1 MVDGY
6 LNFNTKINTKGFDKG
21 KKEISNGIGSLKSS
35 LKGLAVAVAAAFSI
49 KAVTSFGKKLIETS
63 AEVRAE
69 TAQFTQ
75 TFGELGQAADEAMQR
90 VADSS
95 GIVKTRLRSTG
106 TQIYAFAKA
115 SGMDAVNAIDMM
127 ETSLQVAAD
136 SAAYYDRSLEDVSES
151 LRSFLKGN
159 YANDAA
165 LGVSATETT
174 RNAKAMQL
182 YGKSFME
189 LSEAQ
194 KQLTLLQMV
203 KDANDLSGATGQA
216 AREAEGWENVLGNLK
231 ETWRQLLAVVGQP
244 VLRVATIAVQRLTAA
259 LDKMLSSA
267 KAVVGTL
274 NSLMGIEEEST
285 ANVASN
291 INNSVNSQNALTDSV
306 AKTGKELKRT
316 IAGFDEL
323 NVIASE
329 TADIDSGNEAS
340 IVSLPVL
347 DTSKTENQLSKL
359 SEDAKKYFEPISSA
373 WETNGDELVSN
384 MKRSLQNIKELLADI
399 AESWNKVW
407 LNGSGERVVSNI
419 IKLLSNVF
427 GLLGDVADAAD
438 KAWNSDGAGTA
449 LIQSYY
455 DKWNAVLELLNTVG
469 GTVREVW
476 NNGTG
481 EEFFGH
487 IYSILTNI
495 NDVYANLADN
505 SKIAWESNESG
516 RRIVQG
522 IFDIFNGI
530 LGTIEEITGA
540 TAKWSKKLDLSPL
553 TDSLANLVEALKPL
567 TKKAGDGVAYIYK
580 KALLP
585 ISKIVIEKALPDSIN
600 AISSALG
607 LLNTILTP
615 LKPLGEWLVGFFK
628 ILAKSKLDTFTKQ
641 IERFTDVV
649 SKVNSGLK
657 AVGDWMDIDAEDAEE
672 TFRVLGEEIRG
683 QFDDTV
689 EWVDKKKT
697 SIKKTFDGFSTDIKN
712 AFKDTPK
719 EFKEKFSEART
730 NVEGKFKDI
739 GSWFGSRYSE
749 IKNAIKDAPDDFKSK
764 FSDAR
769 ANIESKFN
777 GIGSWFSSRYTDI
790 KNAFPDVPEWFKK
803 KFEDAWTNVSNV
815 FSWHNINEKF
825 SSAWQTI
832 KDCFWN
838 VEGWFKDTFQKA
850 FDKIG
855 EVFSWSNISN
865 TFNKVWDYIKSVSL
879 GKFEK
884 LLEKIEDGIN
894 FVIDGFN
901 SIASIKIPSGPW
913 GKGFT
918 IGLGT
923 IDHIKIPAL
932 ATGTVVPANY
942 GEFLAVLGDNKREAE
957 VVSPLSTIK
966 QAVSEA
972 WKESGNS
979 SKPVVINTYLFPN
992 SRAFHQEVIDIT
1004 KEESQR
1010 SGL

>member
-115 SGMDAVNAIDMM
+115 SGMDAVSAIDMM

-244 VLRVATIAVQRLTAA
+244 VLRVATIAVQNLTAA
-259 LDKMLSSA
+259 LDRMLVAA
-267 KAVVGTL
+267 KAVVGTI
-274 NSLMGIEEEST
+274 NNLMGFEEDST
-285 ANVASN
+285 AKVADN
-291 INNSVNSQNALTDSV
+291 ISSSASSQKALTDSV
-306 AKTGKELKRT
+306 AKTGKELKKT

-329 TADIDSGNEAS
+329 TSDTESDSESSSGTS
-340 IVSLPVL
+340 IVTMPTL
-347 DTSKTENQLSKL
+347 DTTETENQISLITENIGKILAEKINSALSRIDWDSIEQKVKNGTQKVVDTLNSFIYNIDWNTLGTTLAGGLNTLTGLIDTFYSGTDWSALGAGVAVGLNRAVEKTDWEQLGRAFASPIQAAIDFAYEFVTNFKWKKFGNSIGKALNAALDKIDFKKLGKTL
-359 SEDAKKYFEPISSA
+359 SE
-373 WETNGDELVSN
+373 G
-384 MKRSLQNIKELLADI
+384 IKGIL
-399 AESWNKVW
+399 
-407 LNGSGERVVSNI
+407 
-419 IKLLSNVF
+419 
-427 GLLGDVADAAD
+427 DAA
-438 KAWNSDGAGTA
+438 
-449 LIQSYY
+449 
-455 DKWNAVLELLNTVG
+455 VG
-469 GTVREVW
+469 
-476 NNGTG
+476 
-481 EEFFGH
+481 
-487 IYSILTNI
+487 ILDTTDFKNI
-495 NDVYANLADN
+495 G
-505 SKIAWESNESG
+505 SKIADLINNID
-516 RRIVQG
+516 IVG
-522 IFDIFNGI
+522 IV
-530 LGTIEEITGA
+530 ERMA
-540 TAKWSKKLDLSPL
+540 TLLSTAVIDLQ
-553 TDSLANLVEALKPL
+553 NL
-567 TKKAGDGVAYIYK
+567 
-580 KALLP
+580 
-585 ISKIVIEKALPDSIN
+585 IS
-600 AISSALG
+600 G
-607 LLNTILTP
+607 LLENTDWGSL
-615 LKPLGEWLVGFFK
+615 
-628 ILAKSKLDTFTKQ
+628 
-641 IERFTDVV
+641 V
-649 SKVNSGLK
+649 SKVIDSIFAALK
-657 AVGDWMDIDAEDAEE
+657 AVDWGKLFSATFETMGAAIGALGSIAVALVKKIWELLVDAYNSVKDYFSQKIEECGGNVVAGIFSGIIDA
-672 TFRVLGEEIRG
+672 FS
-683 QFDDTV
+683 
-689 EWVDKKKT
+689 
-697 SIKKTFDGFSTDIKN
+697 SIGKWIKDHIFKPFIDGFKKAFDIHSPSKEMYTMGGYIVDGLFN
-712 AFKDTPK
+712 AVSDGIAKIK
-719 EFKEKFSEART
+719 EIFTRML
-730 NVEGKFKDI
+730 D
-739 GSWFGSRYSE
+739 
-749 IKNAIKDAPDDFKSK
+749 AIKAVFEKVD
-764 FSDAR
+764 
-769 ANIESKFN
+769 
-777 GIGSWFSSRYTDI
+777 
-790 KNAFPDVPEWFKK
+790 EWF
-803 KFEDAWTNVSNV
+803 E
-815 FSWHNINEKF
+815 EKF
-825 SSAWQTI
+825 SSAWGKIEAVFTGVGTWFSTKFQEAWDGITYIFSGIGTWFSDRWTDITTAFSDVIGWFGDIFRKAWDGITAIFSWSNVNSAFTKVWTTI

-838 VEGWFKDTFQKA
+838 VVDWFGDKFQKA
-850 FDKIG
+850 YDKITG
-855 EVFSWSNISN
+855 VFSGIGGFFVGIWKDITNGIV
-865 TFNKVWDYIKSVSL
+865 T
-879 GKFEK
+879 
-884 LLEKIEDGIN
+884 GIN
-894 FVIDGFN
+894 WGIGKINDAIDKLNGF
-901 SIASIKIPSGPW
+901 SFKLPSFLGGGKVGFDIPNIPEVPY
-913 GKGFT
+913 
-918 IGLGT
+918 LAQGT
-923 IDHIKIPAL
+923 L
-932 ATGTVVPANY
+932 VPANY